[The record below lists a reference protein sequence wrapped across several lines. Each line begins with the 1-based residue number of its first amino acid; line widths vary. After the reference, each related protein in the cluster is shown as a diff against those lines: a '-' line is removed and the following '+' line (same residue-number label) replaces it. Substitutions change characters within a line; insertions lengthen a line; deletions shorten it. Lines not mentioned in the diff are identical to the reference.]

1 MADILRVTTP
11 LVNKYQAVD
20 PKRGVE
26 IPQFNLQ
33 DLSRVAKPLADNEL
47 LQQHNGLT
55 QERETSALLLD
66 MLKDPSITVG
76 FLKNISLLQEVIRLM
91 PLGSRTL
98 TGEIQQLFDQL
109 LLLPDDLFTEMLF
122 QEEASTWFRGE
133 VFDLLRAAL
142 EESPGDVPLRQ
153 AAVDFLKSLNSC
165 WTQQDSLDSVA
176 NNLQYLSDALSASR
190 GLSQRLL
197 DLSRQLRRPGA
208 GERFDEL
215 KHGVM
220 EVLREV
226 EDSILF
232 SPKMEKVVSIAV
244 YNLSR
249 FGGGTQRLQ
258 QSLEGLLDRLPPRVR
273 DQFLAA
279 AARFLEQPPRAPE
292 ARSRVMDALA
302 KILVKQ
308 TESEELMGQNSEK
321 VDKILH
327 SLLSSPSNFTPLLH
341 FVLPLQYQNVQ
352 SFMEFWVNP
361 NGEEDQYWA
370 AEEGKKK
377 IHMLMV
383 FDIGSLGRFEMELF
397 VRDDIIDFA
406 LLCPPSCARVFA
418 GAREDIRKSI
428 GGLGYRF
435 GEMRIDALERPRS
448 LIEVFH
454 SLPFK
459 RAGVDVK
466 I

>member
-273 DQFLAA
+273 VRRGAPLELPHILVLLDDRHTVRVLRDEAWTVE
-279 AARFLEQPPRAPE
+279 RFAGYLSLFAMAGDCRVTLTGMEYPLEDHLLTGAYPLGVSNRVRE
-292 ARSRVMDALA
+292 ARGTV
-302 KILVKQ
+302 
-308 TESEELMGQNSEK
+308 T
-321 VDKILH
+321 
-327 SLLSSPSNFTPLLH
+327 
-341 FVLPLQYQNVQ
+341 
-352 SFMEFWVNP
+352 
-361 NGEEDQYWA
+361 
-370 AEEGKKK
+370 
-377 IHMLMV
+377 
-383 FDIGSLGRFEMELF
+383 
-397 VRDDIIDFA
+397 VRDGA
-406 LLCPPSCARVFA
+406 LLAVEY
-418 GAREDIRKSI
+418 REFED
-428 GGLGYRF
+428 
-435 GEMRIDALERPRS
+435 EREER
-448 LIEVFH
+448 
-454 SLPFK
+454 
-459 RAGVDVK
+459 
-466 I
+466 